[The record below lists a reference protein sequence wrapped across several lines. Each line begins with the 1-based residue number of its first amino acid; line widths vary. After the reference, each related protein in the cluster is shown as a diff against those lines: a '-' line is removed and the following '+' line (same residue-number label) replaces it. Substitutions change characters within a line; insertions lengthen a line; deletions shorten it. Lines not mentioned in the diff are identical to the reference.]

1 MTIDA
6 ELDAIRNSFSGC
18 SLVAFGDS
26 RTRLML
32 RSSHEQACHR
42 EHLDELCA
50 QAANCFNLLDAASH
64 DDQGPRSGIA
74 RPCEAIVL
82 TTSDMRAFVRAEEGG
97 SDFICCV
104 CDSPHVEID
113 IVKAAQEALHKIAVG
128 CL

>member
-6 ELDAIRNSFSGC
+6 ELDALRNLFPGC
-18 SLVAFGDS
+18 SLVAFGDA

-32 RSSHEQACHR
+32 RSSHEQARHR

-50 QAANCFNLLDAASH
+50 QAANCFDLLDAASY
-64 DDQGPRSGIA
+64 DDHGPNRKNA

-82 TTSDMRAFVRAEEGG
+82 TPNDMRAFVRAEEGG

-104 CDSPHVEID
+104 CDTPHAKID
-113 IVKAAQEALHKIAVG
+113 IVKAAQEALSKIAVG

>member
-1 MTIDA
+1 MTIGA
-6 ELDAIRNSFSGC
+6 ELDALRNSFSGC

-50 QAANCFNLLDAASH
+50 QAANCFDLLDFASH
-64 DDQGPRSGIA
+64 DDHSSDDDNV

-82 TTSDMRAFVRAEEGG
+82 TANNMRAFVRAEGGG

-104 CDSPHVEID
+104 YDSPHVKID
-113 IVKAAQEALHKIAVG
+113 IVTAAQEALNKIAVG
-128 CL
+128 YL